1 MKLIYTCFLIS
12 ISFCFKHLDKLKIKR
27 AKKNNLDS
35 NEDYSKIIL
44 PIDNKSG
51 HDSQENN
58 ILNSD
63 EDMAA
68 YKLADFY
75 IKMFTFLD

>member
-35 NEDYSKIIL
+35 KEDYSKIIL

-51 HDSQENN
+51 HDS
-58 ILNSD
+58 
-63 EDMAA
+63 
-68 YKLADFY
+68 
-75 IKMFTFLD
+75 